1 MNTALSLEMSYV
13 NYMNSEA
20 YIEVGC
26 DPWQR
31 VCNLFVA
38 IRSLSEFLKKKPN
51 SLKKCFKVV

>member
-1 MNTALSLEMSYV
+1 MNAASSHEMSHV
-13 NYMNSEA
+13 NYMNSEV

-38 IRSLSEFLKKKPN
+38 IHSSSEFLKKTPN
-51 SLKKCFKVV
+51 SFLKCFKVV

>member
-1 MNTALSLEMSYV
+1 MNVVSSHEMSNV
-13 NYMNSEA
+13 NYMNSEV

-38 IRSLSEFLKKKPN
+38 IRSLSEFLKKTPN
-51 SLKKCFKVV
+51 SFLKCFKVV

>member
-1 MNTALSLEMSYV
+1 
-13 NYMNSEA
+13 MNSEA